1 MTEVVVYKLHT
12 ILADGVPGW
21 GNTEACCFYFQPSR
35 KGEGRSKAWYKI
47 DRGSFIP
54 VEAVV
59 HFESLFGR
67 TGMAV
72 AWKVL

>member
-1 MTEVVVYKLHT
+1 MVFPAGGTRR
-12 ILADGVPGW
+12 LAV
-21 GNTEACCFYFQPSR
+21 FYFQLSR